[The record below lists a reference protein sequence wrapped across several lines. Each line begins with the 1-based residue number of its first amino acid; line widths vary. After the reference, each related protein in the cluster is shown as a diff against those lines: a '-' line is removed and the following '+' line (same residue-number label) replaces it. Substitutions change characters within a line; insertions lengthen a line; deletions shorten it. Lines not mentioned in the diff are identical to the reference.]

1 MTDSDHIVKS
11 YDEDLTRLNDTIIEM
26 AKLTEFQIES
36 AIKAL
41 MDRNSELAYK
51 IIEDDD
57 IIDDLDQAVDEQTM
71 NLLALRQPMAQDL
84 RNVVSAIKISS
95 DLERIADYATNIAR
109 RAVPLIEEETV
120 IRPIHAIP
128 RMGDAVIG
136 MIGNVLDA
144 YTRNDAEKAVAVWH
158 SDKEVDEMYVSLF
171 RELLT
176 YMLEDPKHITA
187 CTHVLFIAKNIERM
201 GDHVTNICETI
212 YYQVRGEILREDR
225 PRKTRT
231 DRLLTEDL
239 EIKK

>member
-41 MDRNSELAYK
+41 MHRNSELAYK

-109 RAVPLIEEETV
+109 RAVPLI
-120 IRPIHAIP
+120 
-128 RMGDAVIG
+128 
-136 MIGNVLDA
+136 
-144 YTRNDAEKAVAVWH
+144 
-158 SDKEVDEMYVSLF
+158 
-171 RELLT
+171 
-176 YMLEDPKHITA
+176 
-187 CTHVLFIAKNIERM
+187 
-201 GDHVTNICETI
+201 
-212 YYQVRGEILREDR
+212 
-225 PRKTRT
+225 
-231 DRLLTEDL
+231 
-239 EIKK
+239 